1 MSDSAVLELRD
12 TRLKRTGQQ
21 KASDVED
28 DLELRPVR
36 VQGVG
41 LSHLTKWIVLCKR
54 FNFSLS
60 PFVDL

>member
-21 KASDVED
+21 QASDVED

-36 VQGVG
+36 VQGVR
-41 LSHLTKWIVLCKR
+41 LSHLTNWIVLCKW